1 LTIDLETVSVV
12 EEKTVEIT
20 EEGSSAPKLK
30 PTPEDTLA
38 AEAIYDAAKKIVA
51 KLIGLPPKPP
61 VVVKPPPAVSPV
73 AFLLGALVVAAALSG
88 ARGKA
93 GAVPL
98 GPADAP
104 RSVTAVP
111 QVDIVVVS
119 WQPPTRGTPVGYH
132 VYRQTVD
139 LITFQPIGGVE
150 RLTTDPVRTTIYE
163 DKTAQRDRAYIYSV
177 SAVYSDGRESARI
190 SANLGIISPTQPA
203 PVGIGVPLPPANLA
217 AQARDVAV
225 LLTWT
230 DLNPAGLVIGYRIYR
245 NGVQIADETT
255 VRTTTYMDRGLQNNV
270 AYQYF
275 VRAVSSFGLL
285 SAPSATVTA
294 VPGNL
299 PPQAPLNLTARFD
312 PTMETVTLTW
322 QAPPDPDVAY
332 YEVARV
338 VVPETRMTRGLIE
351 RARQPIPTP
360 STSPTI
366 IQRVLQANPRMRQQ
380 AGSEFDANVIASD
393 VRVTTYID
401 NVAGFMPALAKRYQH
416 LRYAVRAVDTSGQ
429 KGAWSNVVEVTPNT
443 PPPDLSAISPRLIPA
458 NGQVIVDL
466 QPLLA
471 QAEADPEWK
480 IDKAGVRI
488 FRVTAKGGTSATTLR
503 PIHYPQDP
511 LPLDQLERDEE
522 GHPRY
527 YRDTQQ
533 VTNGVRYY
541 YAIELV
547 DRLGVAGKR
556 SQEAVVTPFSSATI
570 TISPEG
576 NRHDLAGDG
585 QDKVQLTITVRDDAT
600 SRPIAGL
607 PLRLSLQGEGSL
619 KVGQQSGNPIDTQT
633 DENGQV
639 IATYQTA
646 EVLTDKNITIKAEGL
661 LPSYPPGVP
670 KPTVN
675 SAQLML
681 TLRAPVVASVEIQP
695 QQTQLVAD
703 GQSFTRVTITT
714 RNQLG
719 RPMPNQTVTLSL
731 SPAQGRFE
739 DLNGNPITQVSTGT
753 TGIVE
758 VIYRSGTR
766 AGSVTLTA
774 SVGAISGQA
783 VITLVPG
790 SPATIELVVNPSVAK
805 ADGQTEVS
813 VTATVRDANNNAV
826 PNVQV
831 QFSAVPA
838 LNILQPTVT
847 TDSSGQATTTII
859 APTQA
864 GTYTLIARVGTIS
877 RSITLQFTA
886 AEVSTIALSAER
898 TQLVVTLPARYGE
911 TDYSEI
917 SVFSRTTI
925 TAAVRDGNN
934 NPVGNV
940 VVQFSANFGLI
951 QATATTDDQGIARV
965 VYVAPSVVPSGPV
978 TVTATSGTATANLEL
993 TVIPGPPAKVRMSA
1007 TPLVI
1012 PADGRTSSQLRIEVR
1027 DANDNIVADGTRVVL
1042 TLNPNLGSVQ
1052 SPVATVNGVATSSY
1066 IPPTQTGYITVTAV
1080 AEGIVMGRTFRTD
1093 PNDPNSITR
1102 VQIFV
1107 GGQVQIVRNAPNFR
1121 TSVSVS
1127 SSSSTD
1133 PTQRNSLRT
1142 RPPVENTSDITVQIV
1157 DGQGNPLPMGGVQVR
1172 IKSENDPQVLFAE
1185 LQGGQLTGNI
1195 SLQQILV
1202 LTNEQGQAAVRYYA
1216 SPTAG
1221 TVRVTAELLDPQGTA
1236 FSSETVTITQHPG
1249 DPAIVNIPTPTPN
1262 LIFVPGAGTPT
1273 QTRIVAQVL
1282 DAVNNPVESG
1292 ISVRFEANLLG
1303 RSVGVF
1309 SPAVALTDSNGQASS
1324 TLSSTPDTGV
1334 VTVTATASVPGQQT
1348 PATGSTTVSFVT
1360 GVTQISVTAR
1370 DPRIGGA
1377 DNDDIPDSTL
1387 VTANFVGAIPDG
1399 TRVIFTTNRGTFDPQ
1414 SPCPRPPKGC
1424 CRLQ

>member
-1 LTIDLETVSVV
+1 
-12 EEKTVEIT
+12 
-20 EEGSSAPKLK
+20 
-30 PTPEDTLA
+30 
-38 AEAIYDAAKKIVA
+38 
-51 KLIGLPPKPP
+51 
-61 VVVKPPPAVSPV
+61 
-73 AFLLGALVVAAALSG
+73 
-88 ARGKA
+88 
-93 GAVPL
+93 
-98 GPADAP
+98 
-104 RSVTAVP
+104 
-111 QVDIVVVS
+111 
-119 WQPPTRGTPVGYH
+119 
-132 VYRQTVD
+132 
-139 LITFQPIGGVE
+139 
-150 RLTTDPVRTTIYE
+150 
-163 DKTAQRDRAYIYSV
+163 
-177 SAVYSDGRESARI
+177 
-190 SANLGIISPTQPA
+190 
-203 PVGIGVPLPPANLA
+203 
-217 AQARDVAV
+217 
-225 LLTWT
+225 
-230 DLNPAGLVIGYRIYR
+230 
-245 NGVQIADETT
+245 
-255 VRTTTYMDRGLQNNV
+255 
-270 AYQYF
+270 
-275 VRAVSSFGLL
+275 
-285 SAPSATVTA
+285 
-294 VPGNL
+294 
-299 PPQAPLNLTARFD
+299 
-312 PTMETVTLTW
+312 
-322 QAPPDPDVAY
+322 
-332 YEVARV
+332 
-338 VVPETRMTRGLIE
+338 
-351 RARQPIPTP
+351 
-360 STSPTI
+360 
-366 IQRVLQANPRMRQQ
+366 
-380 AGSEFDANVIASD
+380 
-393 VRVTTYID
+393 
-401 NVAGFMPALAKRYQH
+401 
-416 LRYAVRAVDTSGQ
+416 
-429 KGAWSNVVEVTPNT
+429 
-443 PPPDLSAISPRLIPA
+443 
-458 NGQVIVDL
+458 
-466 QPLLA
+466 
-471 QAEADPEWK
+471 
-480 IDKAGVRI
+480 
-488 FRVTAKGGTSATTLR
+488 
-503 PIHYPQDP
+503 
-511 LPLDQLERDEE
+511 
-522 GHPRY
+522 
-527 YRDTQQ
+527 
-533 VTNGVRYY
+533 
-541 YAIELV
+541 
-547 DRLGVAGKR
+547 
-556 SQEAVVTPFSSATI
+556 
-570 TISPEG
+570 
-576 NRHDLAGDG
+576 
-585 QDKVQLTITVRDDAT
+585 
-600 SRPIAGL
+600 
-607 PLRLSLQGEGSL
+607 
-619 KVGQQSGNPIDTQT
+619 
-633 DENGQV
+633 
-639 IATYQTA
+639 
-646 EVLTDKNITIKAEGL
+646 
-661 LPSYPPGVP
+661 
-670 KPTVN
+670 
-675 SAQLML
+675 
-681 TLRAPVVASVEIQP
+681 
-695 QQTQLVAD
+695 
-703 GQSFTRVTITT
+703 
-714 RNQLG
+714 
-719 RPMPNQTVTLSL
+719 
-731 SPAQGRFE
+731 
-739 DLNGNPITQVSTGT
+739 
-753 TGIVE
+753 
-758 VIYRSGTR
+758 
-766 AGSVTLTA
+766 VTLTA

-790 SPATIELVVNPSVAK
+790 SPATIELVANPSVAK

-993 TVIPGPPAKVRMSA
+993 TVLPGPPAKVRMSA

-1093 PNDPNSITR
+1093 PNDPNSIAR

-1157 DGQGNPLPMGGVQVR
+1157 DGQGNPLLMGGVQVR

-1185 LQGGQLTGNI
+1185 LQGGQLTGNT

-1221 TVRVTAELLDPQGTA
+1221 TVRVTAELLDPQGIA

-1309 SPAVALTDSNGQASS
+1309 FTSRRLD
-1324 TLSSTPDTGV
+1324 
-1334 VTVTATASVPGQQT
+1334 GQQRSSIQH
-1348 PATGSTTVSFVT
+1348 PVVN
-1360 GVTQISVTAR
+1360 
-1370 DPRIGGA
+1370 P
-1377 DNDDIPDSTL
+1377 
-1387 VTANFVGAIPDG
+1387 
-1399 TRVIFTTNRGTFDPQ
+1399 
-1414 SPCPRPPKGC
+1414 
-1424 CRLQ
+1424 

>member
-1 LTIDLETVSVV
+1 
-12 EEKTVEIT
+12 
-20 EEGSSAPKLK
+20 
-30 PTPEDTLA
+30 
-38 AEAIYDAAKKIVA
+38 
-51 KLIGLPPKPP
+51 
-61 VVVKPPPAVSPV
+61 
-73 AFLLGALVVAAALSG
+73 
-88 ARGKA
+88 
-93 GAVPL
+93 
-98 GPADAP
+98 
-104 RSVTAVP
+104 
-111 QVDIVVVS
+111 
-119 WQPPTRGTPVGYH
+119 
-132 VYRQTVD
+132 
-139 LITFQPIGGVE
+139 
-150 RLTTDPVRTTIYE
+150 
-163 DKTAQRDRAYIYSV
+163 
-177 SAVYSDGRESARI
+177 
-190 SANLGIISPTQPA
+190 
-203 PVGIGVPLPPANLA
+203 LPPANLA
-217 AQARDVAV
+217 AQARDAAV

-312 PTMETVTLTW
+312 PTTKTVTLTW

-351 RARQPIPTP
+351 RARQPVPTP

-393 VRVTTYID
+393 VRTTTYID
-401 NVAGFMPALAKRYQH
+401 SVVNFMPTPENALTRYQR

-443 PPPDLSAISPRLIPA
+443 PPPALMTPPRLIPG
-458 NGQVIVDL
+458 NGQIVVDL
-466 QPLLA
+466 QPLLEQA
-471 QAEADPEWK
+471 QTDPEWQ
-480 IDKAGVRI
+480 IDKAGIRI
-488 FRVTAKGGTSATTLR
+488 FRVTVKGGTSATTLK
-503 PIHYPQDP
+503 PIHSEDV
-511 LPLDQLERDEE
+511 LPIPADGKYVDR
-522 GHPRY
+522 G
-527 YRDTQQ
+527 
-533 VTNGVRYY
+533 VVNGTRYY
-541 YAIELV
+541 YAVELV
-547 DRLGVAGKR
+547 DKLGVPGKR
-556 SQEAVVTPFSSATI
+556 SPEAVATPFAAATI
-570 TISPEG
+570 TIAPQG
-576 NRHDLAGDG
+576 NRRELSGNG
-585 QDKVQLTITVRDDAT
+585 QDSVQLTIAALDAA
-600 SRPIAGL
+600 SRPVAGL
-607 PLRLSLQGEGSL
+607 PLKVTLQG
-619 KVGQQSGNPIDTQT
+619 VGTLTVNPQYDDPYSADPSDAIT
-633 DENGQV
+633 DENGQI
-639 IATYQTA
+639 IATYRAAVISADTTVTITA
-646 EVLTDKNITIKAEGL
+646 ASTIVT
-661 LPSYPPGVP
+661 GVSP
-670 KPTVN
+670 
-675 SAQLML
+675 AQLTL

-695 QQTQLVAD
+695 QQTQLIAD
-703 GQSFTRVTITT
+703 GQSFTRVAITV
-714 RNQLG
+714 RDRLG
-719 RPMPNQTVTLSL
+719 NPMPNQTVALSV

-753 TGIVE
+753 TGTAE

-783 VITLVPG
+783 VITLIPG
-790 SPATIELVVNPSVAK
+790 SPATIELVANPSVAK

-940 VVQFSANFGLI
+940 VVQFSVNFGLI

-1093 PNDPNSITR
+1093 PKDPNSITR

-1142 RPPVENTSDITVQIV
+1142 RPPVENTSDITVQII

-1185 LQGGQLTGNI
+1185 LQGDQLTGNL
-1195 SLQQILV
+1195 SLQELTV
-1202 LTNEQGQAAVRYYA
+1202 LTDSNGRASVRYYA
-1216 SPTAG
+1216 SPIAG
-1221 TVRVTAELLDPQGTA
+1221 NVQVTAELLDPQGVA
-1236 FSSETVTITQHPG
+1236 FTSDMITITQRPG
-1249 DPAIVNIPTPTPN
+1249 DPAIITVPTPSPN

-1273 QTRIVAQVL
+1273 
-1282 DAVNNPVESG
+1282 
-1292 ISVRFEANLLG
+1292 
-1303 RSVGVF
+1303 
-1309 SPAVALTDSNGQASS
+1309 
-1324 TLSSTPDTGV
+1324 
-1334 VTVTATASVPGQQT
+1334 
-1348 PATGSTTVSFVT
+1348 STTVIARVFDAAGNTVEDGTLISFSADAGTLTPSNATTSNGVASATLTSSRDT
-1360 GVTQISVTAR
+1360 GRFTVRAVARDTGAEGTTTVAFAVNVTAINVTAQPSNILG
-1370 DPRIGGA
+1370 DGQATATI
-1377 DNDDIPDSTL
+1377 
-1387 VTANFVGAIPDG
+1387 TANFTGNIPDG
-1399 TRVIFTTNRGTFDPQ
+1399 TRVQFITDQGFIGTAGQRSARVPVVGNTARVTFVSEAVTADTTATVRVEAVNPQGDIVAGTVQITMTKP
-1414 SPCPRPPKGC
+1414 
-1424 CRLQ
+1424 